1 MSSRIDRA
9 LARARDRLRR
19 LEPAAVPAAV
29 NRGAVLVDI
38 RPAAQRA
45 FEGQLAGALVIE
57 RNV

>member
-9 LARARDRLRR
+9 LARARTGCA
-19 LEPAAVPAAV
+19 EQPAAVPAAV

-45 FEGQLAGALVIE
+45 FEANWPV
-57 RNV
+57 RW